1 MKSTISEF
9 KGDVS
14 LRKAVIKH
22 IPSGSETEKEIDGVF
37 IFIGYVPNTEKFKEM
52 ITINDR

>member
-9 KGDVS
+9 KGDAS
-14 LRKAVIKH
+14 LKRAVVKH
-22 IPSGSETEKEIDGVF
+22 SPSGSEAEKEIDGAF